1 MEGATAAESGIGRD
15 GVMIMPSRSR
25 AARMRRAVP
34 TSTRYCDCGA
44 GPLTCSKAFRIAA
57 ARISSMSIIEI
68 FQKTEQLRDNR
79 SLSIAENV

>member
-1 MEGATAAESGIGRD
+1 MEGATAAASGIGRD

-25 AARMRRAVP
+25 AARMHRAVS
-34 TSTRYCDCGA
+34 TSTRYCDRGA

-57 ARISSMSIIEI
+57 ARISSISTIEI
-68 FQKTEQLRDNR
+68 FQKAVRDNG